1 MEAIRLPPRLTTVF
15 VGAAVFEAD
24 DWPDRHAPAA
34 VSAARIA
41 IADAAVTKRSRH
53 PNCLVKTCPVGQ
65 ELGRSK
71 LSVQRQREVAIF
83 RAIGRQSQ
91 DSYNNSQFSGFG
103 SGEFML
109 ELQERFPKQLYT
121 PQPLNDSGC
130 GPGHLWHSACA

>member
-15 VGAAVFEAD
+15 VAAAVFAAD

-41 IADAAVTKRSRH
+41 IANAAVTKRSRH

-103 SGEFML
+103 PGEFML
-109 ELQERFPKQLYT
+109 ELQEGFPKQLYT

-130 GPGHLWHSACA
+130 GPGRLWHSACA

>member
-1 MEAIRLPPRLTTVF
+1 MF
-15 VGAAVFEAD
+15 VSAAVFEAD
-24 DWPDRHAPAA
+24 DWPDRQAAAA
-34 VSAARIA
+34 VSMARIA

-109 ELQERFPKQLYT
+109 EL
-121 PQPLNDSGC
+121 
-130 GPGHLWHSACA
+130 